1 MAALSGF
8 IYDAS
13 NSYQVAF
20 YIAGAVPTAAACMMF
35 GIPFLMREREEDKKC
50 RVVLAEESGYNEKS
64 TYFDEKRA
72 LAEKELQMYRDHYT
86 GIPEVIIEE
95 PETEDNLRPESFYS
109 MASND
114 NALSTLS
121 INNKGNTIGLSTNSI
136 STVRET
142 CLVSMDTINV
152 RRSRLLQLK
161 GELSSSVFSLVR
173 RYMDMPKEVAA
184 SECGSIACIPQHI
197 ANNPQQPPPPQAEKS
212 SCCSAWRPLYRVQ
225 LTCQSAS
232 KEVERLLQLIK
243 SQCMNA

>member
-1 MAALSGF
+1 MCNQSYCRYRKFECIKHKNRSALFTPNSGYILAAFSGF

-35 GIPFLMREREEDKKC
+35 GIPFLMPEREEDKKC
-50 RVVLAEESGYNEKS
+50 RVVLAEESGYNEKP

-72 LAEKELQMYRDHYT
+72 LAEKEQQMYRDRYT

-95 PETEDNLRPESFYS
+95 PETEDNLRPVSFYS

-121 INNKGNTIGLSTNSI
+121 INNKRNTIGLSTNSI

-142 CLVSMDTINV
+142 
-152 RRSRLLQLK
+152 
-161 GELSSSVFSLVR
+161 
-173 RYMDMPKEVAA
+173 
-184 SECGSIACIPQHI
+184 
-197 ANNPQQPPPPQAEKS
+197 
-212 SCCSAWRPLYRVQ
+212 
-225 LTCQSAS
+225 
-232 KEVERLLQLIK
+232 
-243 SQCMNA
+243 

>member
-1 MAALSGF
+1 MWTFLAVLSGF

-35 GIPFLMREREEDKKC
+35 GIPFLMPEREQDKKC
-50 RVVLAEESGYNEKS
+50 RVVLVEESGYNEKP

-72 LAEKELQMYRDHYT
+72 LAEKEQQMYRDRYI

-95 PETEDNLRPESFYS
+95 PETGDNFRPASFYS
-109 MASND
+109 VASND

-121 INNKGNTIGLSTNSI
+121 INNKRNTIGLSSNSI

-152 RRSRLLQLK
+152 RRSRLLQLR

-197 ANNPQQPPPPQAEKS
+197 AKNPQQPPPSQPE
-212 SCCSAWRPLYRVQ
+212 RVVVVGME
-225 LTCQSAS
+225 T
-232 KEVERLLQLIK
+232 VV
-243 SQCMNA
+243 